1 MPSRPARVHTSV
13 AVQMCSC
20 SGDSHQAKT
29 TWHLARLVCGHW
41 PESFAT
47 LALPCKSSPP
57 PLSIC
62 RIMFAAARL
71 VAPRRCRNS
80 FLLRSFVF
88 LAHPCAVAVALA
100 SASTFGALAA
110 CEREQEGCEQ
120 AALLQVTKSSEK
132 SLKSLWPFSGL
143 VQKTGRL
150 HSELDQERLD
160 EVHKVHADMEA
171 LAKQKLVELESKR
184 MKRNLSDYNL
194 TQEDFGLSNV
204 TLTLLD
210 TVLTEMGSLLS
221 QINASHLTDEQ
232 LLLDLAEGFVQCNTD
247 LTARQVQSDNL
258 SSLVNDASDSH
269 DLCRSTEQ
277 NLSAQNATA
286 WAAYLAKGS
295 EAQPQEVL
303 DCLQDFV
310 NGYSPQTA
318 DHLQA
323 IIDCASTLQSWS
335 TTFGVNM
342 TGLRDAYFGSL
353 HALSNHSEDCRV
365 NQSTLESHFCEYRQ
379 QLADSCLAMDEC
391 YQNVNQTF
399 HDLLVTIAASD
410 SRREASF
417 IAATKVICYVN
428 VLKANLTQPAV
439 QGCQDLVVDTT
450 GLAVAIPVPATKQ
463 ACDTSPVA
471 DYPCNTTWQQ
481 EEYYSKSWYTGAPQ
495 IQPDTCPGPQRARS
509 VPLP

>member
-1 MPSRPARVHTSV
+1 M
-13 AVQMCSC
+13 
-20 SGDSHQAKT
+20 
-29 TWHLARLVCGHW
+29 
-41 PESFAT
+41 
-47 LALPCKSSPP
+47 
-57 PLSIC
+57 SIC

-71 VAPRRCRNS
+71 VA
-80 FLLRSFVF
+80 L
-88 LAHPCAVAVALA
+88 AVALA

-110 CEREQEGCEQ
+110 CEREEGCEQ
-120 AALLQVTKSSEK
+120 AALLQVTKSSE

-143 VQKTGRL
+143 VQKAGRL

-160 EVHKVHADMEA
+160 EVHKVHANMEA

-303 DCLQDFV
+303 DCLQNFV
-310 NGYSPQTA
+310 NGYSPQTS

-353 HALSNHSEDCRV
+353 HALNNHSEDCRV

-379 QLADSCLAMDEC
+379 QLSDSCLAMDEC

-450 GLAVAIPVPATKQ
+450 GLAVHIPVPATKQ

-481 EEYYSKSWYTGAPQ
+481 DEYYSKSWYTGAPQ
-495 IQPDTCPGPQRARS
+495 IQPDTCPGLNPHQLRS
-509 VPLP
+509 PPLKRHSLCFALHMAV